1 MSWQL
6 CVCRAVE
13 VAVTWRFVGVMA
25 TMCVGPWRLLSW
37 EGLVVCRVRVL
48 GVTKATFEL
57 GKLALGSRFSC
68 RRQHRLLHT
77 VSPAIGGPGV
87 QPKVGGTIATMKV
100 KACREVVDSFVCEG
114 LGRRFEKG
122 CVVEATFWAMNV
134 DARGVG
140 GSWRFHR
147 GDLTAQKPP
156 PCCEITGARS

>member
-1 MSWQL
+1 MS
-6 CVCRAVE
+6 AAASF
-13 VAVTWRFVGVMA
+13 VAHREPCHW
-25 TMCVGPWRLLSW
+25 GPRSS
-37 EGLVVCRVRVL
+37 
-48 GVTKATFEL
+48 A
-57 GKLALGSRFSC
+57 
-68 RRQHRLLHT
+68 Q
-77 VSPAIGGPGV
+77 V